1 MKLYEDFAKSR
12 AKKEL
17 NSSVEN
23 VSIATED
30 GVGKKKNVSHIFQ
43 VSVLKEVTLVVIIVV
58 DDGDI
63 VLVFV
68 IFANRIAGL

>member
-43 VSVLKEVTLVVIIVV
+43 VSVERSNISCS
-58 DDGDI
+58 
-63 VLVFV
+63 
-68 IFANRIAGL
+68 